1 MAHRPFKKKGTLML
15 DRTQELCAK
24 LKTTHRKGFAER
36 TASVREN
43 SFVVDLHLS
52 FFRDGKNEIGDLLG
66 LFLGEVD
73 LFA

>member
-15 DRTQELCAK
+15 DRTQELYAK
-24 LKTTHRKGFAER
+24 LKTTPRKGFAEW